1 MTIRDVQCDF
11 SYTSSSSSF
20 PIFGAAGTYIFPNT
34 YDTSPLAAYL
44 TEFSSNDTQLSGNV
58 NTFRDMGGGDPLWL
72 VVDWTQAVNTLTS
85 VRTELITSAASSLSA
100 PVVMIDFRVWRWP
113 PSSPASGRSCACRAQ
128 PRGSSTSA
136 SSASRRV
143 RRHHG
148 CRGCM
153 ARRGCGCHRPG
164 LRVRL
169 FDQVRN

>member
-44 TEFSSNDTQLSGNV
+44 TAFSSNDTQLSGNV

-100 PVVMIDFRVWRWP
+100 PVVMIDFGVVAVASFVAGFRQIMRLPRSAAWLQYIGVQCITAGSTGTTGAAVAWLGNDVDAIVQGY
-113 PSSPASGRSCACRAQ
+113 ASGFSIK
-128 PRGSSTSA
+128 
-136 SSASRRV
+136 
-143 RRHHG
+143 
-148 CRGCM
+148 
-153 ARRGCGCHRPG
+153 
-164 LRVRL
+164 
-169 FDQVRN
+169 